1 MSCRSEAVTYKLFPF
16 LKILRK
22 YLWHLDA
29 NLRSAGVFPA
39 AYLKEAAHR
48 ILKGGCIMTEHTLM
62 SENCESLE
70 VTAVADITNFDENSV
85 LIVLQEGA
93 LSVKG
98 RSLRITQLD
107 LDTGRAAL
115 NGEIISMTYIKG
127 TADTGGSLL
136 RKLMR

>member
-1 MSCRSEAVTYKLFPF
+1 
-16 LKILRK
+16 
-22 YLWHLDA
+22 
-29 NLRSAGVFPA
+29 
-39 AYLKEAAHR
+39 
-48 ILKGGCIMTEHTLM
+48 MTEHTLM

-93 LSVKG
+93 LAVKG

-107 LDTGRAAL
+107 LDPGRAAL